1 MADLKKNE
9 IKNSSVLSVRICVIG
24 IKPMSFQPFS
34 IQYYNSEMTY
44 AFYIHFSWHFGM
56 FYINLQQKWQRI
68 YISSAVAMGLM
79 SNKEIKDFTIKLEEG
94 LRIAIERYRHN
105 EPYTVIAGYAGTGKS
120 TLIRF
125 IIEALDIDPE

>member
-94 LRIAIERYRHN
+94 LRIAERRMLEEKALRNEDLIVSSDGKTIERIPARKY
-105 EPYTVIAGYAGTGKS
+105 
-120 TLIRF
+120 L
-125 IIEALDIDPE
+125 LQ